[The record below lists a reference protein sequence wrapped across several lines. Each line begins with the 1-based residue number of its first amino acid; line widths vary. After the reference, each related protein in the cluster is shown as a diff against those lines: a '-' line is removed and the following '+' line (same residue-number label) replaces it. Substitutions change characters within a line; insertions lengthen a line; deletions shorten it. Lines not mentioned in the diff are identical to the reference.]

1 MKIQNTLFTLA
12 TTVLLACTS
21 GCDKQDASV
30 QDQIKNAA
38 GNAGD
43 AVKSTADVVKES
55 GEKAAA
61 AVKDKAKEVAAPV
74 SAKVQELIDSAKS
87 LVGEG
92 KYQDALVKLKELGGE
107 KLPLSQQAIVDGL
120 KAQIQKALG
129 AATPTA
135 TDAVGAAGNLLK
147 K

>member
-1 MKIQNTLFTLA
+1 MKIQSTLFALA
-12 TTVLLACTS
+12 TAGILACTM
-21 GCDKQDASV
+21 GCDNKSASV

-43 AVKSTADVVKES
+43 AVKNTADAVKES

-61 AVKDKAKEVAAPV
+61 AVTEKAKEVSAPA
-74 SAKVQELIDSAKS
+74 STKAQELIDSAKS

-92 KYQDALVKLKELGGE
+92 KYQDALAKLKEIGGE
-107 KLPLSQQAIVDGL
+107 KLPVTQQAIVDGL

-129 AATPTA
+129 AATPAT
-135 TDAVGAAGNLLK
+135 TDAAGAAGNLLK